1 MTAAE
6 RVKKWKSDQS
16 RMLQKLALSDPSA
29 VLETLEVGLA
39 ENVEDEIF
47 WSEGISGLARA
58 VEIVGASKTEAVS
71 DE

>member
-1 MTAAE
+1 
-6 RVKKWKSDQS
+6 
-16 RMLQKLALSDPSA
+16 MLQKLALSDPSA